1 MDSQTPRA
9 NFCHK
14 MNVQKNFQ
22 PKIPTLRKIIA
33 APSGG
38 QTKFEKK
45 SLGANSGMF
54 IGTKNI
60 IVFCGHFLTVFHQ
73 FKPTVYCFPD
83 WCFEES
89 VG

>member
-1 MDSQTPRA
+1 MDKIFVLDNFNIVLDKKYFVRADGRGIRA

-22 PKIPTLRKIIA
+22 LKIPTLRKMIA

-54 IGTKNI
+54 IGTKQSHR
-60 IVFCGHFLTVFHQ
+60 V
-73 FKPTVYCFPD
+73 K
-83 WCFEES
+83 
-89 VG
+89 

>member
-1 MDSQTPRA
+1 
-9 NFCHK
+9 

-22 PKIPTLRKIIA
+22 LKIPTLRKIIA

-38 QTKFEKK
+38 ENKFEKK

-60 IVFCGHFLTVFHQ
+60 IVFCGHLFN
-73 FKPTVYCFPD
+73 
-83 WCFEES
+83 S
-89 VG
+89 S

>member
-9 NFCHK
+9 NFCNK
-14 MNVQKNFQ
+14 MNVQKKIQ
-22 PKIPTLRKIIA
+22 LKIPTLRKIIA

-38 QTKFEKK
+38 ETKFEKK

-60 IVFCGHFLTVFHQ
+60 IVFCGHLFN
-73 FKPTVYCFPD
+73 
-83 WCFEES
+83 S
-89 VG
+89 S

>member
-1 MDSQTPRA
+1 MGSQTPRA
-9 NFCHK
+9 NFFHK

-22 PKIPTLRKIIA
+22 PKIPTLRKMIA

-54 IGTKNI
+54 IGTKNT
-60 IVFCGHFLTVFHQ
+60 IVFCGHFF
-73 FKPTVYCFPD
+73 
-83 WCFEES
+83 
-89 VG
+89 

>member
-22 PKIPTLRKIIA
+22 LKIPTLRKMIA

-38 QTKFEKK
+38 QTKFEKNI
-45 SLGANSGMF
+45 LAANSEMS
-54 IGTKNI
+54 IGTKNM
-60 IVFCGHFLTVFHQ
+60 IVFCGHF
-73 FKPTVYCFPD
+73 FKKFMID
-83 WCFEES
+83 S
-89 VG
+89 SQL

>member
-9 NFCHK
+9 NFCNK

-22 PKIPTLRKIIA
+22 LKILTLRKMIA
-33 APSGG
+33 MPSGG

-60 IVFCGHFLTVFHQ
+60 IVFCGHFF
-73 FKPTVYCFPD
+73 
-83 WCFEES
+83 
-89 VG
+89 

>member
-9 NFCHK
+9 NFCNE

-22 PKIPTLRKIIA
+22 LKIPTLRKMIA

-54 IGTKNI
+54 IGAKNV
-60 IVFCGHFLTVFHQ
+60 IVVCGHFF
-73 FKPTVYCFPD
+73 
-83 WCFEES
+83 
-89 VG
+89 

>member
-22 PKIPTLRKIIA
+22 LKILTLRKMIA

-60 IVFCGHFLTVFHQ
+60 IVFCGHFFNSFSPVQANCVLL
-73 FKPTVYCFPD
+73 P
-83 WCFEES
+83 
-89 VG
+89 